1 MVFKSIHNCITNPSL
16 FLQILV
22 VPMLKLYRI
31 RPPQLK
37 NVLGILKKKTK
48 QCNVVVVLSSHL
60 HNQDRSPP
68 SQCCLGRRRLSSDN
82 TLPPHTRVV
91 ICGGG
96 VVANSVAY
104 HLVQNG
110 WKDIVVLEQGR

>member
-1 MVFKSIHNCITNPSL
+1 
-16 FLQILV
+16 
-22 VPMLKLYRI
+22 MLKLYRR
-31 RPPQLK
+31 RPPPLK

-48 QCNVVVVLSSHL
+48 QNNVVVVLSSRL
-60 HNQDRSPP
+60 HTQDQTCPP
-68 SQCCLGRRRLSSDN
+68 SQCCLGRRGLSSDAS
-82 TLPPHTRVV
+82 LPAHTQVV

-104 HLVQNG
+104 HLIQNG